1 MEHYNSVCYDRVFG
15 ELQGDEASLASL
27 LRLVRDSAESSAVT
41 SLDLETLYIEDRDWR
56 TALKIVQPSA
66 KR

>member
-1 MEHYNSVCYDRVFG
+1 MFG

-27 LRLVRDSAESSAVT
+27 LRLLRDSAESSAVG
-41 SLDLETLYIEDRDWR
+41 SLDLELLYIEDRDWR